1 MKKKIFGI
9 TLAIALIVLMIAGT
23 SMAYFT
29 DVEDATNVFT
39 SGNVDIKLMYDNRL
53 ADEDS
58 GNVLSEAITDKGV
71 YPGQKFTK
79 NVMIQNIGTED
90 AYVGA
95 IITITKANNSLHNVL
110 QPVGESDYIP
120 ASIRDLLIDLV
131 DSDVDDD
138 YIIKY
143 VNINEDDTHSYGYK
157 FFVVRKAALS
167 GTNNQGQGTDTI
179 TLFNTIQIPTAWDNE
194 EMSYFNGTTINV
206 KAYATQ
212 TKGFNGNNGEATAVE
227 ALTTAFADRTG
238 FAGFDTATAL
248 PNLSN

>member
-39 SGNVDIKLMYDNRL
+39 SGNVDINLMYDGQL
-53 ADEDS
+53 ANEDS
-58 GNVLSEAITDKGV
+58 GDVLSEAITNKGV
-71 YPGQKFTK
+71 YPGQKLGDK

-95 IITITKANNSLHNVL
+95 IITITNANNSLHNVL
-110 QPVGESDYIP
+110 QPVGESDFIP
-120 ASIRDLLIDLV
+120 ASIRDFLTDLV

-143 VNINEDDTHSYGYK
+143 VNINEDGTVSNAHSYGYK
-157 FFVVRKAALS
+157 FFVVSKTALS
-167 GTNNQGQGTDTI
+167 GTNNQGQGIDTI
-179 TLFNTIQIPTAWDNE
+179 TLFNTIQIPTAWDNK
-194 EMSYFNGTTINV
+194 EMAYFNGTTINV

-212 TKGFNGNNGEATAVE
+212 TMGFDGANGVATADT
-227 ALTTAFADRTG
+227 ALTTAFGDW
-238 FAGFDTATAL
+238 AGYASAT
-248 PNLSN
+248 PLS